1 MSIMSH
7 LFIAKQN
14 NLPDFF
20 KTISADDIQGCCES
34 KVYHRGQEYFKY
46 GYVADASYNIDK
58 TRLKTLVKGNSE
70 YTVIINLQ
78 NGEVGGS
85 CTCPYGETCKHVIA
99 SLLFAND
106 ENSEIE
112 VLPDAKNSGTDINQ
126 YLQSLSNNELIGL
139 VKKYAPEQFWVEI
152 KNKFSD
158 SSSAQNIF
166 KKVERNIQK
175 IFKDSDSLYNPGDF
189 DAALDKEIKKLS
201 GLEKHLKSE
210 VEGLLLYIIS
220 EVDNAFDEGYLY
232 DHYNDDNYEPSE
244 EFIGFVTKFVK
255 CLDYEEKTAFLT
267 KLDTVLKE
275 QSYDTFGSLQQ
286 LSEAVFTED
295 DLPTLKDMLV
305 SGYKKMSHN
314 LIENYYERVR
324 NLLTEQEKEVILA
337 EIQNNN
343 SKWII
348 ELAGLYDSRNLVI
361 KATDGIKEWLNVN
374 NGFGVDEVYTLY
386 LDLLAKAGL
395 SLSEAAKE
403 AITQC
408 STCSMLQKIASLISE
423 GMSDY
428 ELTLEQKAA
437 GQLLDYL
444 EITDRLPEAMAL
456 IKRSKNIWHTR
467 VFDFFKKHKKI
478 FPSEAEIFFTNA
490 INKNLEFA
498 GDSYYHAIGDNIQ
511 QLKQVNSSLA
521 AEYLADIRL
530 NYKRRRNLISI
541 LSKL

>member
-1 MSIMSH
+1 MSTMSH
-7 LFIAKQN
+7 LFITEQN
-14 NLPDFF
+14 KLPGFF
-20 KTISADDIQGCCES
+20 ETISGDDIQGCCDS
-34 KVYHRGQEYFKY
+34 KVYHRGGEYFKY
-46 GYVADASYNIDK
+46 GYVADASYNIEK
-58 TRLKTLVKGNSE
+58 TRLKTLVKGNSD
-70 YTVIINLQ
+70 YTVIIDLQ
-78 NGEVGGS
+78 NGHIEGS
-85 CTCPYGETCKHVIA
+85 CTCPYGGTCKHVIA
-99 SLLFAND
+99 SLLFAIG
-106 ENSEIE
+106 ENSEIDVIPE
-112 VLPDAKNSGTDINQ
+112 AQNPGIDIKQ
-126 YLQSLSNNELIGL
+126 YLQSLSKDELIDL
-139 VKKYAPEQFWVEI
+139 VKKYAPKQFWVEI
-152 KNKFSD
+152 KNTFSN
-158 SSSAQNIF
+158 SSSAQTTF
-166 KKVERNIQK
+166 RKVERNIQK
-175 IFKDSDSLYNPGDF
+175 IFKDSDCLNNPGDF
-189 DAALDKEIKKLS
+189 DAELNKEIKKLS

-244 EFIGFVTKFVK
+244 EFNGFVTTFVK
-255 CLDYEEKTAFLT
+255 SLNYEEKTVFLT

-286 LSEAVFTED
+286 LSGTVFTED
-295 DLPTLKDMLV
+295 DLPALKDMLV
-305 SGYKKMSHN
+305 SGYKKISHH

-324 NLLTEQEKEVILA
+324 NLLTEQEKEIILT
-337 EIQNNN
+337 EIQNNS

-348 ELAGLYDSRNLVI
+348 ELAGLYDFRSQTI
-361 KATDGIKEWLNVN
+361 KATDAIKVWLTAN
-374 NGFGVDEVYTLY
+374 NRFGVDEVYTLY

-403 AITQC
+403 AITHC
-408 STCSMLQKIASLISE
+408 STCSMLQKIASVVSE

-428 ELTLEQKAA
+428 ELTLEQKAS

-444 EITDRLPEAMAL
+444 EITNRLSEAMAL

-478 FPSEAEIFFTNA
+478 FPLEAEKFFTDA
-490 INKNLEFA
+490 ITKNLEFA
-498 GDSYYHAIGDNIQ
+498 GDNYYHAIGDNIQ

>member
-1 MSIMSH
+1 MLNMPQF
-7 LFIAKQN
+7 FITKQN

-34 KVYHRGQEYFKY
+34 KVYHRGLEYFKY
-46 GYVADASYNIDK
+46 GYVADASYNVDK

-70 YTVIINLQ
+70 YTVIINFQ

-85 CTCPYGETCKHVIA
+85 CTCPYGGTCKHVIA

-112 VLPDAKNSGTDINQ
+112 VLPDEKNPGTDINK
-126 YLQSLSNNELIGL
+126 YLQSLSKNDLIGL
-139 VKKYAPEQFWVEI
+139 VKKFAPEQFWVGV
-152 KNKFSD
+152 KNTFSD
-158 SSSAQNIF
+158 SSSAQTTF
-166 KKVERNIQK
+166 RKVERNIQK
-175 IFKDSDSLYNPGDF
+175 VFKDSDNLYNPEDF
-189 DAALDKEIKKLS
+189 DATLDKEIKKLS

-232 DHYNDDNYEPSE
+232 DHYNDYNYEPSE
-244 EFIGFVTKFVK
+244 EFNGFVTNFVK
-255 CLDYEEKTAFLT
+255 SLNYEEKTAFLT
-267 KLDTVLKE
+267 KLDTVLRE
-275 QSYDTFGSLQQ
+275 QSYDTFGSLHQ
-286 LSEAVFTED
+286 LSETVFTED
-295 DLPTLKDMLV
+295 DLPALKDMLV
-305 SGYKKMSHN
+305 NGYKKMSHN
-314 LIENYYERVR
+314 LIENYYDRVR
-324 NLLTEQEKEVILA
+324 TLFTEEEKEVILA

-361 KATDGIKEWLNVN
+361 KATDAIKVWLTVN
-374 NGFGVDEVYTLY
+374 NGFGVDEVYALY

-403 AITQC
+403 AISHC
-408 STCSMLQKIASLISE
+408 PTCSMLQKIATLMSE

-428 ELTLEQKAA
+428 ELALEQKAA
-437 GQLLDYL
+437 EQLLNYL
-444 EITDRLPEAMAL
+444 EIANRLPEALEL
-456 IKRSKNIWHTR
+456 IKSSKNIWDTR

-478 FPSEAEIFFTNA
+478 FTLEAEKFFTDA

-498 GDSYYHAIGDNIQ
+498 GDNYYHAIGDNIQ